1 MSKEKVPKPRILR
14 RRKELNEIEQIQVH
28 PSPPLPPP
36 SAWYHDVQ
44 ERITQQAPAPGSNPL
59 AFDKSDA
66 TVETAGYAAARLF
79 AELPLS
85 FKTQSALKKA
95 NFVTMTDVQR
105 ATIPHALAG
114 RDVMGSAKT
123 GTETLLQTPHST
135 LTSSAGSGKTLA
147 FLIPLLESLYVPT
160 PSFTIFL

>member
-1 MSKEKVPKPRILR
+1 MSQQKAPKPRLLR
-14 RRKELNEIEQIQVH
+14 RRKELNEIEQIQ
-28 PSPPLPPP
+28 
-36 SAWYHDVQ
+36 
-44 ERITQQAPAPGSNPL
+44 ERITLQAPAPGSNPL

-79 AELPLS
+79 SELPLS

-95 NFVTMTDVQR
+95 GFVNMTDVQR

-123 GTETLLQTPHST
+123 GNSPKPRNSAFK
-135 LTSSAGSGKTLA
+135 LT
-147 FLIPLLESLYVPT
+147 
-160 PSFTIFL
+160 

>member
-1 MSKEKVPKPRILR
+1 MSKEKAPKPRLLR
-14 RRKELNEIEQIQVH
+14 RRKELNEIEQIQAH
-28 PSPPLPPP
+28 LLPPNAHHATY
-36 SAWYHDVQ
+36 SIILQ
-44 ERITQQAPAPGSNPL
+44 ERITQQAPPPGSNPL

-95 NFVTMTDVQR
+95 NFITMTDVQR
-105 ATIPHALAG
+105 ATIPHALVG

-123 GTETLLQTPHST
+123 GNPPFFHQNPM
-135 LTSSAGSGKTLA
+135 
-147 FLIPLLESLYVPT
+147 F
-160 PSFTIFL
+160 